1 MCRPILPHCKPKI
14 NQVME
19 REEDDKLVLYRGHH
33 LFVMG
38 LHTAE
43 IWRLCDGKHTV
54 DDMTEVVVGKY
65 NAPMEKAVK
74 EITDLLN
81 QLAEKELITLCGAE
95 T

>member
-19 REEDDKLVLYRGHH
+19 REEDDKLVLYSGHH

-38 LHTAE
+38 LYASET
-43 IWRLCDGKHTV
+43 WRLCDGKHTI
-54 DDMTEVVVGKY
+54 DDITEVVVSKY
-65 NAPMEKAVK
+65 NVPREKAFK
-74 EITDLLN
+74 EITDFLN
-81 QLAEKELITLCGAE
+81 QLVEKKLITLYGSE